1 MPKHARREA
10 ARATIISCQGRLGV
24 LYRYKNGETEAG
36 AIGPDDWPVISALDR
51 KGKISF
57 TSELVRDRFEAAAE
71 SAIMKGHCRIP
82 RRTRRKV
89 A

>member
-1 MPKHARREA
+1 M
-10 ARATIISCQGRLGV
+10 SCTVIRMERQRLGQS
-24 LYRYKNGETEAG
+24 A
-36 AIGPDDWPVISALDR
+36 DDWPVISALDR